1 MKALSKAPE
10 CLVARVEGA
19 SRSVLSRLRMLAPA
33 ALLALAGCAGMQ
45 APQQEHLGSADAE
58 LARCA
63 GWFEAL
69 DAAVA
74 QAGVGD
80 IAARRVAGFPYLR
93 IDRFL
98 EALKPEAKA
107 DARLRQAWI
116 DQLRERD
123 ADGRRVEIANL
134 PAEFVAGLGVG
145 DRDAVLLRTR
155 DCAERLASADL
166 ADGGALDTLFRNAWV
181 VDDYASWKRAL
192 GLYELTRL
200 PFHAGVE
207 AWQQRVTEAFDA
219 ARRGELPSG
228 KVLRYLPPDLPVYT
242 RAEVAAILARAGE
255 HPLGLPRISA
265 EERERLFA
273 TYAPVFAI
281 ETEGDFDRIG
291 RLSWQGAATP
301 GVDVS
306 QPVVY
311 RRLDFTR
318 VGERTLLQLV
328 YLAWLPERPREGRFD
343 LLGGQLDGL
352 VWRVTLAPDGEPVLF
367 DSIHPCGCYHMFLPT
382 PRVEP
387 VAPPEPGIEWAFIPA
402 TLPALGGAER
412 LVLDVQTRTHYLQNV
427 WPGEPGEGRVY
438 GFADYDELRT
448 LPLPNGGSRSAF
460 GADGLVAGS
469 ERGERFLFWPM
480 GIASPG
486 AMRQSGTQATAFV
499 GRRHFDDADLVEKR
513 FRLLD

>member
-1 MKALSKAPE
+1 MPAGLRLP
-10 CLVARVEGA
+10 VA
-19 SRSVLSRLRMLAPA
+19 A
-33 ALLALAGCAGMQ
+33 ALLALAGCAGVQ
-45 APQQEHLGSADAE
+45 APQQDHLRSTDRE

-63 GWFEAL
+63 NWFEAL
-69 DAAVA
+69 DSAVA

-98 EALKPEAKA
+98 EAVKPEAIA
-107 DARLRQAWI
+107 DARLRRAWI
-116 DQLRERD
+116 EQLRQRD

-134 PAEFVAGLGVG
+134 PDRVVAGLGVG

-155 DCAERLASADL
+155 DCADRLASADL
-166 ADGGALDTLFRNAWV
+166 AGDGALDSLFANAFV
-181 VDDYASWKRAL
+181 ADDYSSWKRAL

-207 AWQQRVTEAFDA
+207 AWQEGVTQAFETS
-219 ARRGELPSG
+219 RRGELPSG
-228 KVLRYLPPDLPVYT
+228 RILRYLPPDLPVYS
-242 RAEVAAILARAGE
+242 RAEVRAILARAAD
-255 HPLGLPRISA
+255 HPLGLPRLSVD
-265 EERERLFA
+265 EWERLFA

-291 RLSWQGAATP
+291 RLSWQGAAAP
-301 GVDVS
+301 GVDVTE
-306 QPVVY
+306 PVVY

-328 YLAWLPERPREGRFD
+328 YLVWLPERPREGRFD

-382 PRVEP
+382 PRLAP
-387 VAPPEPGIEWAFIPA
+387 VAPPEPGIEWAFVPA
-402 TLPALGGAER
+402 RLPAIGEADR
-412 LVLDVQTRTHYLQNV
+412 LVLEVQTRTHYLQNV
-427 WPGEPGEGRVY
+427 WPGESGEGKVY

-448 LPLPNGGSRSAF
+448 LPLTGGGSQSAF

-513 FRLLD
+513 FRLRD